1 MRSNLDIAH
10 LGYVELFTPV
20 FDESLGFF
28 TDVLS
33 MDVVDSGDGTAYL
46 RTWDDYE
53 RFSLMLT
60 ARSEPGIGR
69 VGVRA
74 VDPAALQRRAEA
86 IETTGLG
93 RGWVNGQPGRG
104 ATYAFADPDGHEW
117 ELYFESE
124 RYAPPAA
131 LSPALKNQSQRRP
144 NHGIGVRRLD
154 HVNFLAAD
162 VEASRDFVVSV
173 LGALPTEQI
182 QLDNGEIAGIWMTFS
197 NKGYDVVYTNDWTK
211 TPGRLHHVAFA
222 VDQREDILRGAD
234 LYLEHGVFIETGPH
248 KHAIQQTF
256 FLYVWEPGGN
266 RIETVNAG
274 ARLVLAPDWELIT
287 WTEADRAKGQ
297 AWGLK
302 TIESFH
308 THGTPPVAQSV
319 QSAPDP
325 SQGDDDE

>member
-1 MRSNLDIAH
+1 
-10 LGYVELFTPV
+10 VELFTPV
-20 FDESLGFF
+20 FEESLRFF
-28 TDVLS
+28 TEVLS
-33 MDVVDSGDGTAYL
+33 MDIVETADGIAYL

-60 ARSEPGIGR
+60 ARSEPGVGR

-74 VDPAALQRRAEA
+74 ADPVALQRRAEA
-86 IETTGLG
+86 IEATGLG
-93 RGWVNGQPGRG
+93 RGWVDGQPGRG
-104 ATYAFADPDGHEW
+104 ATYAFADPDGHDW

-124 RYAPPAA
+124 RYTPPAS

-144 NHGIGVRRLD
+144 NHGVGVRRLD

-162 VEASRDFVVSV
+162 VEASRDFVASV
-173 LGALPTEQI
+173 LGARPTEQI
-182 QLDNGEIAGIWMTFS
+182 RLDDGAIAGIWMTFT
-197 NKGYDVVYTNDWTK
+197 NKGYDIVYTRDQTG
-211 TPGRLHHVAFA
+211 TRGRLHHVAFA
-222 VDQREDILRGAD
+222 VDQREDILRAAD
-234 LYLEHGVFIETGPH
+234 LFLEQGVFIETGPH

-256 FLYVWEPGGN
+256 FLYVYEPGGN

-325 SQGDDDE
+325 PQGDDDE

>member
-1 MRSNLDIAH
+1 MRSNRDIAQ
-10 LGYVELFTPV
+10 LGYVELFTPT
-20 FDESLGFF
+20 FEESLHFF

-33 MDVVDSGDGTAYL
+33 MTPVDGSGDSVCL

-53 RFSLMLT
+53 RFSLRLT
-60 ARSEPGIGR
+60 AREAAGIGR

-74 VDPAALQRRAEA
+74 VDEGALQRRVTDIEA
-86 IETTGLG
+86 TGLG
-93 RGWVNGQPGRG
+93 KGWVEGQPGRG
-104 ATYAFADPDGHEW
+104 PTFAFADPDGHDFEI
-117 ELYFESE
+117 YFESE
-124 RYAPPAA
+124 KYVAPDGAV
-131 LSPALKNQSQRRP
+131 PALKNQGQRRP
-144 NHGIGVRRLD
+144 DHGIGVRRLD

-162 VEASRDFVVSV
+162 VEANRDFVAGV

-182 QLDNGEIAGIWMTFS
+182 QLDSGAIAAIWMTFT
-197 NKGYDVVYTNDWTK
+197 NKGYDVVYTNDWTG

-234 LYLEHGVFIETGPH
+234 VFLEHGVFIETGPH

-266 RIETVNAG
+266 RIEIVNAG
-274 ARLVLAPDWELIT
+274 ARLVLAPDWELLT
-287 WTEADRAKGQ
+287 WTEAERAKGQ

-308 THGTPPVAQSV
+308 THGTPPVSG
-319 QSAPDP
+319 P
-325 SQGDDDE
+325 

>member
-1 MRSNLDIAH
+1 MRSNRDIAQ
-10 LGYVELFTPV
+10 LGYVELFTPTFEDSV
-20 FDESLGFF
+20 RFF

-33 MDVVDSGDGTAYL
+33 MTPVERAGDSVCL

-53 RFSLMLT
+53 RFSLRLT
-60 ARSEPGIGR
+60 ARAEAGIGR
-69 VGVRA
+69 VGVRV
-74 VDPAALQRRAEA
+74 VDDEALHRRVAEIGA
-86 IETTGLG
+86 SGLG
-93 RGWVNGQPGRG
+93 RGWVEGQPGRG
-104 ATYAFADPDGHEW
+104 ATYAFADPDGHDW
-117 ELYFESE
+117 EIYFEAE
-124 RYAPPAA
+124 RYTPPEGAV
-131 LSPALKNQSQRRP
+131 PALKNQAQRRP
-144 NHGIGVRRLD
+144 SHGVGVRRLD

-162 VEASRDFVVSV
+162 VEGTRDFVVPV

-182 QLDNGEIAGIWMTFS
+182 QLDSGAIAAIWMTFS
-197 NKGYDVVYTNDWTK
+197 NKGYDVVYTNDWTG

-222 VDQREDILRGAD
+222 VDQREDILRAAD
-234 LYLEHGVFIETGPH
+234 TFLEHGVFIETGPH

-266 RIETVNAG
+266 RIEIVNAG

-308 THGTPPVAQSV
+308 THGTPPVS
-319 QSAPDP
+319 DP
-325 SQGDDDE
+325 SGR

>member
-1 MRSNLDIAH
+1 MRSNRDIAQ
-10 LGYVELFTPV
+10 LGYVELFTPT
-20 FDESLGFF
+20 FEESTRFF

-33 MDVVDSGDGTAYL
+33 MTPVETDGDSVCL

-53 RFSLMLT
+53 LFSLKLT
-60 ARSEPGIGR
+60 ARAVAGIGR

-74 VDPAALQRRAEA
+74 VDEEALSRRVDEIEA
-86 IETTGLG
+86 SGLG
-93 RGWVNGQPGRG
+93 KGWVAGQPGRG
-104 ATYAFADPDGHEW
+104 ATYAFADPDGHDW
-117 ELYFESE
+117 EIYFETE
-124 RYAPPAA
+124 RYTAPGTAV
-131 LSPALKNQSQRRP
+131 PALKNQAQRRP

-182 QLDNGEIAGIWMTFS
+182 QLDNGDIAGIWMTFS
-197 NKGYDVVYTNDWTK
+197 NKGYDVVYTNDRTK
-211 TPGRLHHVAFA
+211 TRGRLHHVAFA
-222 VDQREDILRGAD
+222 VDQREDVLRGAD
-234 LYLEHGVFIETGPH
+234 LFLEHGVFIETGPH

-256 FLYVWEPGGN
+256 FLYVYEPGGN

-302 TIESFH
+302 TIDSFH
-308 THGTPPVAQSV
+308 THGTPPVTQAV
-319 QSAPDP
+319 QSPQDP
-325 SQGDDDE
+325 PQGDADD

>member
-1 MRSNLDIAH
+1 
-10 LGYVELFTPV
+10 V
-20 FDESLGFF
+20 FDQSLRFF
-28 TDVLS
+28 TDLLS
-33 MDVVDSGDGTAYL
+33 MDIVDSDESTAFL

-53 RFSLMLT
+53 RFSLKLS
-60 ARSEPGIGR
+60 ARAEPGVGC

-74 VDPAALQRRAEA
+74 VDETALHRRAQA
-86 IETTGLG
+86 IESAGLG
-93 RGWVNGQPGRG
+93 RGWVDGQPGRG
-104 ATYAFADPDGHEW
+104 PTYGFVDPDGHQW

-124 RYAPPAA
+124 KFTPPASA
-131 LSPALKNQSQRRP
+131 APALKNQAQRRP
-144 NHGIGVRRLD
+144 DHGIGVRRLD

-162 VEASRDFVVSV
+162 VESNRDFVVSV

-182 QLDNGEIAGIWMTFS
+182 QLDSGEIAAIWMTFS
-197 NKGYDVVYTNDWTK
+197 NKGYDVVYTDDWTK

-256 FLYVWEPGGN
+256 YLYVWEPGGN

-308 THGTPPVAQSV
+308 THGTPPVARSV
-319 QSAPDP
+319 QSAPDRA
-325 SQGDDDE
+325 QGDDDE